1 MGIGSI
7 KQDAVNWKAL
17 CLSTLKQI
25 EGIGTGSAFH
35 HQDIHA
41 TYLSLEQITGLDY
54 CRGFLIASKVFTSHL

>member
-1 MGIGSI
+1 MGIGTI
-7 KQDAVNWKAL
+7 KQDPVNWKTI

-25 EGIGTGSAFH
+25 EGIRTGSAFH

-54 CRGFLIASKVFTSHL
+54 CRGFLIASKVFIGHL